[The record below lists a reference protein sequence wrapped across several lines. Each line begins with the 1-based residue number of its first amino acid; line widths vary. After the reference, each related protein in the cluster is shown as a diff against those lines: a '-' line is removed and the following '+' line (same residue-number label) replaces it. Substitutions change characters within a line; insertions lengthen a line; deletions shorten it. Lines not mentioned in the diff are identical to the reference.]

1 MTTPE
6 MVNALEEAIEKEIR
20 GFQEASGLRVC
31 SVTIFNTERPFLKI
45 TVGTAPERREH
56 E

>member
-1 MTTPE
+1 MTTHE
-6 MVNALEEAIEKEIR
+6 MVNSLEELLEEEIR
-20 GFQEASGLRVC
+20 EFQDASGLRVC